1 MTVMHVIEFKKCG
14 LPHTHM
20 LIWLHPKNR
29 PKRIEQIDEL
39 ISAEMPDEKLD
50 PVGYHIVKNFMIHEP
65 CGNNCPNSPCM
76 VKGKCIRHF
85 PKRYILDHLL
95 TLRI

>member
-1 MTVMHVIEFKKCG
+1 MPCRFIKVMHVIEFQKRG

-29 PKRIEQIDEL
+29 PKTIKQIDEL
-39 ISAEMPDEKLD
+39 ISAEIPDMNAD
-50 PVGYHIVKNFMIHEP
+50 PIGYNLVKTHMIHGP
-65 CGNNCPNSPCM
+65 CGALCMNSPCM

-85 PKRYILDHLL
+85 PKR
-95 TLRI
+95 